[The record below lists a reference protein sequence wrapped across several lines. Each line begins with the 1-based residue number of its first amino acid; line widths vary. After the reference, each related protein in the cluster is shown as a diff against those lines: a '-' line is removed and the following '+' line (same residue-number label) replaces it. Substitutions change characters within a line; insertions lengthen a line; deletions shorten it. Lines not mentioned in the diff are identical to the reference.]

1 MPNQQNQDLIQVVHK
16 EHVEF
21 FVSLFKELDENVY
34 TLLRQAQIP
43 NDLNSP
49 DSDYTYLPETTLQN
63 LMQILGSKTSK
74 EDFGILVWSACKNTY
89 IPQFI
94 SQLKQ
99 TESLK
104 DALDEFG
111 LLLKTKSTNAEV
123 YTKFSGGK
131 WWLVREKN
139 GTDELWFKYAE
150 MFSVIFICELLKAL
164 TNGEWKPSEVGIR
177 SSDLDDF
184 NALPEMKQAQF
195 FTERPVTAFLI
206 PTDLMLSPISLQSK
220 AQALA
225 TDTIPMYDFL
235 SSFKLAIKPYLS
247 MGKLP
252 IKIAAE
258 ILNLNVR
265 TIQRRLEKEGVTYSE
280 VIEQMVLE
288 QILQLLKCE
297 TLPITVIAAK
307 MGYSD
312 SGHFTRAFKRLMNMT
327 PRQYR
332 KSLSSQADEN

>member
-1 MPNQQNQDLIQVVHK
+1 MPNIQNQDRIHVVHK
-16 EHVEF
+16 DEVEF
-21 FVSLFKELDENVY
+21 FVSLFKEIDDNIY

-43 NDLNSP
+43 NDLTSP
-49 DSDYTYLPETTLQN
+49 DSDYTYLPETTLKN

-74 EDFGILVWSACKNTY
+74 EDFGILVWSACKNVY
-89 IPQFI
+89 IPRFVG
-94 SQLKQ
+94 QLKQ
-99 TESLK
+99 THSLK
-104 DALDEFG
+104 GALDEFG
-111 LLLKTKSTNAEV
+111 QLLKLKSSSADV
-123 YTKFSGGK
+123 YTKYSGGK

-139 GTDELWFKYAE
+139 GNGELWFKYAE
-150 MFSVIFICELLKAL
+150 MFSVIFISELLKAL
-164 TNGEWKPSEVGIR
+164 TDGRWQPSEVGIR
-177 SSDLDDF
+177 SSDPTDF
-184 NALPEMKQAQF
+184 HALPEMSKAQF

-206 PTDLMLSPISLQSK
+206 PDELMLSPITAPSK
-220 AQALA
+220 SKP
-225 TDTIPMYDFL
+225 DTTADIPMYDFL

-265 TIQRRLEKEGVTYSE
+265 TIQRKLEKEGVTYSE

-297 TLPITVIAAK
+297 TVPITVIAAK

-332 KSLSSQADEN
+332 KNLAHEVGKS